1 MRRATV
7 LGAILALVAS
17 LAVATDSKT
26 DFSGTWKENMEKG
39 TAPKGSGTTSYMNKI
54 EQKGDTLKVVTT
66 TGGSRGERTYERTY
80 VIGKEDKHTGS
91 DGDEFT
97 SITKWEGKSLV
108 FETSEKER
116 GGTITSRETWT
127 LSDDGKTLTKTRHSH
142 GPQGDRDQTYVLEKQ

>member
-91 DGDEFT
+91 DVDEFT
-97 SITKWEGKSLV
+97 TITRWEGKSLV
-108 FETSEKER
+108 FETSDRER
-116 GGTITSRETWT
+116 GDTITSKETWT

-142 GPQGDRDQTYVLEKQ
+142 GPQGDGAKK